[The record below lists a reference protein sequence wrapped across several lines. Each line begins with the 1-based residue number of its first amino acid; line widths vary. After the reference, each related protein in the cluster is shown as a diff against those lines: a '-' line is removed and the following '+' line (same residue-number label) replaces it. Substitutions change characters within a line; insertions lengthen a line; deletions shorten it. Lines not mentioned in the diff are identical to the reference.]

1 MKRIL
6 TLLLFSTLLTAG
18 IPAGACASMQ
28 TPVEDSLRKAQR
40 EEKKQDLKDKGDAV
54 KGQIK
59 DAAIDLKDGIID
71 QGKAL
76 KDQAK
81 EKAGALKESL
91 LHAKES
97 VTDWFN
103 ENIKANTVGDF
114 EEIQRQNNH
123 DFSVMV
129 SKEWTEY
136 PLRIRT
142 RPPFAETSLL
152 SSRNTAPQAEDTLL
166 PPQASQTFTRPHPI
180 PSPIPY
186 AYFEGAGT
194 EAVSQSVTKQYI
206 AYKFHGTEIR
216 IYYAS
221 SLRATSL
228 GKGKEKNVA
237 KFWEYLAQEDF
248 NPVLFQFYQYKEE
261 LALNDWLYYQL
272 IKEFADRLFFKSKH
286 GEALGFTV
294 FMLNQTGYDAR
305 LARLK
310 GEKGERMVVLLPFY
324 EKIYDMPFVTIG
336 NNDYYLA
343 DVKLSRKEMSSQVF
357 CYRQALATATYPLSL
372 VFDPAG
378 LRLAPLYGQ
387 FQTYVYN
394 ERIAEIESTFPCGDF
409 WLYAEAPF
417 SEPMYKTLLYRF
429 KEDLDNPVQRKQDA
443 DVRHTLSEREK
454 QEIRLL
460 ALSDFLERHIGAQ
473 AKQSARLTG
482 RFLPADLMFHKK
494 GSGDIQ
500 DRAILFFQICNR
512 ILGIP
517 AILAV
522 HPDYILPAVALAEK
536 ADGTAEDIFDTLP
549 SLLFEGKTYY
559 LFGRLP
565 KNADKSVPP
574 QIYR

>member
-6 TLLLFSTLLTAG
+6 TLILFTLLAAG
-18 IPAGACASMQ
+18 IPAGAYAAMQ
-28 TPVEDSLRKAQR
+28 TPVEDSIRKAQR
-40 EEKKQDLKDKGDAV
+40 EENKQDLKDKGEAV
-54 KGQIK
+54 KEQIK
-59 DAAIDLKDGIID
+59 DAAIDVKDEIID

-81 EKAGALKESL
+81 EKVGALKESFL
-91 LHAKES
+91 EAKES

-129 SKEWTEY
+129 SKEWTKY
-136 PLRIRT
+136 PLNIRT
-142 RPPFAETSLL
+142 RPSFAETSLL
-152 SSRNTAPQAEDTLL
+152 SSKTASTPSVIDSVFSLQAPDAFIRPNRIA
-166 PPQASQTFTRPHPI
+166 PPT
-180 PSPIPY
+180 PY
-186 AYFEGAGT
+186 AYFSGAGT

-206 AYKFHGTEIR
+206 AYKFYGTEIH

-221 SLRATSL
+221 SLRATTL

-261 LALNDWLYYQL
+261 LALNDFLYYQL
-272 IKEFADRLFFKSKH
+272 IKEFAERLFVKSKN

-310 GEKGERMVVLLPFY
+310 GEKGERLVVLLPFY
-324 EKIYDMPFVTIG
+324 EQIYDMPFVTIG

-343 DVKLSRKEMSSQVF
+343 DVKLSKKEMASQVF
-357 CYRQALATATYPLSL
+357 CYKQALATATHPLSL
-372 VFDPAG
+372 TFNPAE
-378 LRLAPLYGQ
+378 LRLSPLYGQ

-394 ERIAEIESTFPCGDF
+394 ERIAEIESTFPSGDF

-417 SEPMYKTLLYRF
+417 SEPMSKTLLYRF
-429 KEDLDNPVQRKQDA
+429 KVDLDNQVQQKQDA
-443 DVRHTLSEREK
+443 DVQHTLSEREK
-454 QEIRLL
+454 QEIQLL
-460 ALSDFLERHIGAQ
+460 ALSDFIERHIGAQ
-473 AKQSARLTG
+473 AKQSAKLAG
-482 RFLPADLMFHKK
+482 KYLPADLMFHRK

-512 ILGIP
+512 ILDIP
-517 AILAV
+517 AILVV

-536 ADGTAEDIFDTLP
+536 TDGTAEDMFDTLP
-549 SLLFEGKTYY
+549 ALLFEGKTYH
-559 LFGRLP
+559 LFGKLP
-565 KNADKSVPP
+565 KNADRSVPL

>member
-1 MKRIL
+1 
-6 TLLLFSTLLTAG
+6 
-18 IPAGACASMQ
+18 
-28 TPVEDSLRKAQR
+28 
-40 EEKKQDLKDKGDAV
+40 
-54 KGQIK
+54 
-59 DAAIDLKDGIID
+59 
-71 QGKAL
+71 
-76 KDQAK
+76 
-81 EKAGALKESL
+81 
-91 LHAKES
+91 
-97 VTDWFN
+97 
-103 ENIKANTVGDF
+103 
-114 EEIQRQNNH
+114 
-123 DFSVMV
+123 
-129 SKEWTEY
+129 EWTEY
-136 PLRIRT
+136 PLMLST
-142 RPPFAETSLL
+142 RPPFTETVLL
-152 SSRNTAPQAEDTLL
+152 SSKNALYPQAEDTLF
-166 PPQASQTFTRPHPI
+166 PSQVSQIFTRPHPI
-180 PSPIPY
+180 TSPTPY

-206 AYKFHGTEIR
+206 AYKFYGTEIR

-272 IKEFADRLFFKSKH
+272 IKDFAERLFVKSKN

-310 GEKGERMVVLLPFY
+310 GEKGERLVVLLPFY

-343 DVKLSRKEMSSQVF
+343 DVKLSKKEMASPVF
-357 CYRQALATATYPLSL
+357 CYKQALATATYPLSL
-372 VFDPAG
+372 TFNPAG
-378 LRLAPLYGQ
+378 LRLPPLYGQ

-394 ERIAEIESTFPCGDF
+394 ERIAEIESVFPSGDF

-417 SEPMYKTLLYRF
+417 SEPMSKTLLYRF
-429 KEDLDNPVQRKQDA
+429 KVDLDNQVQQKQDA
-443 DVRHTLSEREK
+443 DVQHTLSEREK
-454 QEIRLL
+454 QEIQLL
-460 ALSDFLERHIGAQ
+460 ALSDFIERHIGAQ
-473 AKQSARLTG
+473 AKQSAKLSG
-482 RFLPADLMFHKK
+482 KFLPADLMFHKK

-500 DRAILFFQICNR
+500 DRAVLFFQICNR
-512 ILGIP
+512 ILDIP
-517 AILAV
+517 ALLVI

-536 ADGTAEDIFDTLP
+536 TDGTAEDIFDTLP
-549 SLLFEGKTYY
+549 SLIFEGKTYY
-559 LFGRLP
+559 LFGKLP